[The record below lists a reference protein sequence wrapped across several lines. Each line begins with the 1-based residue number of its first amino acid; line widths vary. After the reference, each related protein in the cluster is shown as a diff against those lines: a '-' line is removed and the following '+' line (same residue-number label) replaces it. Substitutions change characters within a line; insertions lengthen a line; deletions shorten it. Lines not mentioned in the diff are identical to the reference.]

1 MFAVMRGLVMRTG
14 RLCIVG
20 FTAAIAAASAEAN
33 DGAALYLKNCQTRH
47 LIDKAGAVRQGPP
60 LFGILG
66 RTAGTVEGFKY
77 SVGLKNAGWAWTPE
91 KLDAWIAF
99 PKKMIRD
106 TTMVYRQNDPDIRKA
121 IVAYLAEQKD

>member
-1 MFAVMRGLVMRTG
+1 MRTG